1 MGSPFELGY
10 VKDKDISF
18 SFSLNT
24 KSKTVLSLKSSAQ
37 IIIFLSVCQNVEAG
51 NEEGSAAIR
60 MIAITYV
67 YLINKYMEFADTF
80 FFVARKKDNQVIVT
94 TIAHRPHKHFY
105 FLHIVRSGVI

>member
-24 KSKTVLSLKSSAQ
+24 KSEILSLKSSTQ

-51 NEEGSAAIR
+51 NEEGSAAKR

-94 TIAHRPHKHFY
+94 TIAHRPHKHF
-105 FLHIVRSGVI
+105 